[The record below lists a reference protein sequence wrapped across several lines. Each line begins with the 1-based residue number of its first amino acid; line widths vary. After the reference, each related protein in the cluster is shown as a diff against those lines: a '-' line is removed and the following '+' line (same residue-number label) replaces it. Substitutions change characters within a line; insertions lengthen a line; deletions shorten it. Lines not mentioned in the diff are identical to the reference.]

1 MTKTFKTSKN
11 YEISWDE
18 KLFLSINLFLKV
30 CIFKIKLKKNDTKNL
45 RNT

>member
-30 CIFKIKLKKNDTKNL
+30 YIFKIKKNDTKNL